1 MNVFSRYLIRHL
13 FLGFAAAA
21 GLLLPLFTTFNL
33 INELDDVSPGG
44 YRWTQAVL
52 VVLMTLPRTLVE
64 LSPFIALLGGIVGLG
79 QLSKNSE
86 LTAIRSM
93 GFSIFRIALVALVA
107 GILWTVSLGAID
119 EWVASPLQQQALQ
132 IKSTATA
139 LGEDDDITGNMLWAR
154 RGNEFVTVKSLNE
167 QAVFVQYAIIVNN
180 DGTIEAAAQAQTT
193 GLQIFD
199 ITHETERTRT
209 ADLAHKRISGEV
221 HRIALV
227 AGINSRM
234 VKIDGEIQRKTIVR
248 LKFSPLIAIF
258 DTNSLF
264 DANKFFGAVQLV
276 DTGVK

>member
-1 MNVFSRYLIRHL
+1 M
-13 FLGFAAAA
+13 
-21 GLLLPLFTTFNL
+21 TTH
-33 INELDDVSPGG
+33 EQVTD
-44 YRWTQAVL
+44 
-52 VVLMTLPRTLVE
+52 
-64 LSPFIALLGGIVGLG
+64 
-79 QLSKNSE
+79 
-86 LTAIRSM
+86 
-93 GFSIFRIALVALVA
+93 RI
-107 GILWTVSLGAID
+107 
-119 EWVASPLQQQALQ
+119 EH
-132 IKSTATA
+132 
-139 LGEDDDITGNMLWAR
+139 
-154 RGNEFVTVKSLNE
+154 FVTHKFVFKT

-258 DTNSLF
+258 DTNSF
-264 DANKFFGAVQLV
+264 FNANKFLGAVQLV
-276 DTGVK
+276 DTGVKQQVYKRSGAAVHDRDFRRVNFDNNVIDAQARESSIEVLYG